1 MLLASSTLV
10 TGNEEPGGNAIDAD
24 MVLSN
29 TLVSAGESLD
39 EAPDRRGG
47 RRSER

>member
-10 TGNEEPGGNAIDAD
+10 TCIEAHAIHAE

>member
-39 EAPDRRGG
+39 AALDWHSG
-47 RRSER
+47 RRSAR